1 MKLQSVQALRGIAA
15 LLVVV
20 YHARALELAG
30 LARVGSTE
38 PALISGLFASG
49 FAGVDLFF
57 VISGF
62 IMVWVTQRQPAGPA
76 TSADFLFARVT
87 RIYPVWWAAAALGTL
102 YLALSGGVALIDSSG
117 TTLRPDTPEYQYILK
132 SFLLIPQPEYPV
144 LLIGWTLIHEVYFYL
159 VFTLILL
166 LPRSVMP
173 YALLVWGIAIVA
185 ASLAGLPLPIAQNFL
200 TLAVHPMTMEFIFG
214 AIVGIIITSGLV
226 WRAGVVTLLAALALV
241 AALGLQG
248 EPTAYTLQWGRVLQI
263 GLPCAALIYGLA
275 GLDAAGR
282 LAWLVP
288 ASIGVLVAG
297 LTYQLFGL
305 VPQSPFEA
313 RLNAVILATIIG
325 GLAMLMV
332 LWIGWLLGQARP
344 GWLLAMAPAWRGL
357 HSAVASTGDWSY
369 SIYLFH
375 LFALG
380 ILQRLMAR
388 TPETSE
394 LAPYLRLGAPGIWD
408 NLVFLFGGILAALAA
423 GWLGY
428 MTVERPAQFIF
439 GWLRRK
445 IFRRQPTLRR
455 PAPAT
460 APSI

>member
-30 LARVGSTE
+30 IARTGSTE
-38 PALISGLFASG
+38 PGLIHGVFASG

-62 IMVWVTQRQPAGPA
+62 IMVWVTRRQPAGPF

-87 RIYPVWWAAAALGTL
+87 RIYPVWWAGAALGTI
-102 YLALSGGVALIDSSG
+102 YMALSGGVALISSSG
-117 TTLRPDTPEYQYILK
+117 GALGADTPEFQYILK
-132 SFLLIPQPEYPV
+132 SFLLIPQPEHPV

-159 VFTLILL
+159 IFALILL
-166 LPRSVMP
+166 LPRILMP
-173 YALLVWGIAIVA
+173 YALLVWGIGIVG
-185 ASLAGLPLPIAQNFL
+185 ASLAGLPTPIAQNVL
-200 TLAVHPMTMEFIFG
+200 TLVVHPMTMEFIFG
-214 AIVGIIITSGLV
+214 AVVGIIITSGLV
-226 WRAGVVTLLAALALV
+226 WRAGVITLIASLALV

-248 EPTAYTLQWGRVLQI
+248 EPTVYTLQWGRVLQI

-288 ASIGVLVAG
+288 AAIGVVISAI
-297 LTYQLFGL
+297 TYQLFGL
-305 VPQSPFEA
+305 VPQSPFED

-325 GLAMLMV
+325 GLAMLVV
-332 LWIGWLLGQARP
+332 LWVGWLLGQSRP
-344 GWLLAMAPAWRGL
+344 GWLLSTAPLWRGV

-380 ILQRLMAR
+380 ILQRLMTR

-394 LAPYLRLGAPGIWD
+394 LAPYLRLGAPGILD
-408 NLVFLFGGILAALAA
+408 NLIFLFGGTLAALAA

-428 MTVERPAQFIF
+428 MIVERPAQFVF
-439 GWLRRK
+439 GWLRRL
-445 IFRRQPTLRR
+445 IFRRRT
-455 PAPAT
+455 T
-460 APSI
+460 